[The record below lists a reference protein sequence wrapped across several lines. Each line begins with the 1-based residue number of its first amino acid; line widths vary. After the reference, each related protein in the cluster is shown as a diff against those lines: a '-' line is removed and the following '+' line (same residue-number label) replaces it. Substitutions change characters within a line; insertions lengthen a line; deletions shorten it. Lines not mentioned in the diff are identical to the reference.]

1 MLLHFTCCCL
11 NLSPLCPCCVF
22 KALYGLVRQGGRE
35 GAGGAKGSLG
45 KYQPLQCLS
54 VLWPQIGALKGE
66 KEEPS
71 IYSKILQPLGWLDRW
86 MEVERAALL

>member
-1 MLLHFTCCCL
+1 MLLHFNCCCL

-22 KALYGLVRQGGRE
+22 KALYGLVRRRERE
-35 GAGGAKGSLG
+35 GVEARRRGSLV

-66 KEEPS
+66 KEELG
-71 IYSKILQPLGWLDRW
+71 IYPKILQPLGWMDGWR
-86 MEVERAALL
+86 